1 MSRNV
6 IDRETAVSIMQEHVT
21 AEEKHWGVNSFYA
34 QMARDYM
41 NKRLEKYDAGEV
53 IPISK
58 QRYIQNGIEFE
69 DVMMSDGS
77 IQTWNYGYID

>member
-6 IDRETAVSIMQEHVT
+6 IDRETVVSIMQEHVT

-41 NKRLEKYDAGEV
+41 NRRLEKYDAGEV

-58 QRYIQNGIEFE
+58 QRHIEDGLDFE
-69 DVMMSDGS
+69 DVLMSDGS
-77 IQTWNYGYID
+77 VQTWCYGYID